1 MVQPIEECKC
11 INPFH
16 RNVILMSL
24 GESIEDREKF
34 IHSFEKE
41 PEKHEMQLRTLKASK
56 KDLEETK
63 GRIKATPEC
72 R

>member
-1 MVQPIEECKC
+1 MAQPIEECKC

-24 GESIEDREKF
+24 NESIEDREKS
-34 IHSFEKE
+34 IYDFEKE
-41 PEKHEMQLRTLKASK
+41 PEKHEMQLRSLNATK

-63 GRIKATPEC
+63 ERVKATPEC
-72 R
+72 K